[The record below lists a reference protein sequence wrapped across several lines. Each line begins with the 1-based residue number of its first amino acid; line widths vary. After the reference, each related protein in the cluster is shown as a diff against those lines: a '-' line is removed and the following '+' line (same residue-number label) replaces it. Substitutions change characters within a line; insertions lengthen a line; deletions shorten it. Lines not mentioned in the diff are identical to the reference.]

1 MWVYGNS
8 MYRLLNFSVYTK
20 LLKNKVTPEQRYTGA
35 PMFHIIYRQRNEK
48 ENNRYNYT
56 SIRMAKIQNTVNN
69 KC

>member
-1 MWVYGNS
+1 
-8 MYRLLNFSVYTK
+8 
-20 LLKNKVTPEQRYTGA
+20 
-35 PMFHIIYRQRNEK
+35 MFHIIYRQRNEK